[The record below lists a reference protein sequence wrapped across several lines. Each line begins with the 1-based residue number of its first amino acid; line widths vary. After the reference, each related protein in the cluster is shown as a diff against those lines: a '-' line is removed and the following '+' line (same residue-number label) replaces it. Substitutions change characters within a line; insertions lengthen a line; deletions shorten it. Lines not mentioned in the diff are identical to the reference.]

1 MQQQQQHLKITPSLV
16 SSCTEQE
23 RNSLIDFRDGLSWEG
38 NGGLNMSWING
49 TDCCQWDG
57 ITCTNGVVTEV
68 ILASKGLKGEISPS
82 LGNLT
87 GLSHLNLS
95 CNSLYGGLPA
105 NLVFSSSIII
115 LDVSFNHLSGPL
127 LEQQSSIP
135 GLPLQFDVAHAAAV
149 GTRDPEQRR
158 RCRPSTVPRVPVGN
172 RSFLPF
178 RDSSTLRNAERRGT
192 HGVRV
197 SVSIRPFPAAD
208 RERLAGGESGM
219 DGTGGCVHPE
229 LNEFMAVRR
238 RPMQLNRQVIVSAVA
253 LVLIFSLLFLCNRAG
268 ACTAEE
274 REALLSILADLSPAP
289 GDGIAAS
296 WSSPD
301 CCAWDGVSCGGDG
314 AVARLWLPRRGL
326 AGTISP
332 AIANLT
338 ALTHLNLSG
347 NTLAGEFPSALL
359 SLPSAAVIDVSYN
372 RLDGSLPNLSSSPV
386 AGGELPLQVLDVSSN
401 LLSGHF
407 PSVIWSHTPSLVFL
421 NASNNSLEGSIPSLC
436 ASCPELVVLDLSMNQ
451 LGGGIPHGFGNCSQ
465 LRVLNVGRNNLTG
478 ELPDDI
484 FDVKTLQRLLLPSNQ
499 IQGTLD
505 PERIAKLSN
514 LVALDL
520 GYNAFTGELP
530 ESISYLP
537 KLEELRLAHNN
548 LTGTIPPALSNWTS
562 LRCLDLRSNSFVGDL
577 DAVDFSGLTN
587 LTIFDMA
594 ANNFT
599 GTIPPSIYSCTSLKA
614 IRVGNNQISG
624 QVSPEIGDLIHLQ
637 FLSLTINSF
646 VNISGMFWN
655 LQGCSNLTALL
666 VSYNFYGE
674 ALPDAGWVGDH
685 VRNVRLLVM
694 VNCELT
700 GQIPSWLS
708 KLEDLNILD
717 LAGNRLTGPIPS
729 WLGAMKK
736 LYYLDLSKNQLS
748 GEIPPSL
755 TELPLLTSE
764 EAMADFNPGHMPLT
778 FTLTPNNGAAS
789 RQGRGY
795 YQMSGVA
802 TTLNLSTNY
811 LSGEIPREVG
821 NLVTLQVLDV
831 SGNNISGQ
839 IPSELSNLARLQILI
854 LRRNHL
860 TGPIPQALNQLN
872 FLAVFSVAY
881 NDLEG
886 PIPTGGQFD
895 ALPPGSFKN
904 NSKLC
909 GPAIAVPCGAKSTNI
924 ASGEPSSSKLVSKR
938 VLVAIVLSVC
948 SGVVALVVL
957 LGCVVITVRKVR
969 TPKGSVADAGKM
981 SMFDYSMTTEL
992 KGDDDST
999 AKDDTILFV
1008 PEVAAGD
1015 TAAKSVITF
1024 ADILKATDNFSE
1036 ASIIGTGGYGLVYLA
1051 ELDDGTRLA
1060 VKRLNGDM
1068 CLVDREFRAEVEA
1081 LSSAAARHVNLVPL
1095 RGFCMRGRLRLL
1107 LYPYMPN
1114 GSLHDWL
1121 HGDRPGGADELRWRD
1136 RLRIARGASRGV
1148 LHIHEHCTPRIV
1160 HRDIKSSNILLDACH
1175 VARVADFGLAR
1186 LILPDRTHVT
1196 TELVGTP
1203 GYIPPE
1209 YGQAWVATR
1218 RGDVYSFGVVLLEL
1232 LTGRQPVEV
1241 LPTQRQRWE
1250 LVGWVMQ
1257 MRSMGRHDE
1266 VLDRRLRGNGDEAQ
1280 MLYVLDLACL
1290 CVDAAPLSR
1299 PAIQEVVNWLD
1310 NVDTIGNKL
1319 AEDVKISDGHGQI

>member
-1 MQQQQQHLKITPSLV
+1 MQPLNLPCSSSSSSTSKLPVPFFGLVFVLLFSSASLV

-23 RNSLIDFRDGLSWEG
+23 RNSLTDFRDGLSWEG

-82 LGNLT
+82 LGNLI
-87 GLSHLNLS
+87 GLSRLNLS
-95 CNSLYGGLPA
+95 CNSLYGNLPA
-105 NLVFSSSIII
+105 NLVFSSSITI

-135 GLPLQFDVAHAAAV
+135 GLPLQHAGSKSLTLRTLPAQEPAK
-149 GTRDPEQRR
+149 TLSPIDCTPF
-158 RCRPSTVPRVPVGN
+158 P
-172 RSFLPF
+172 PF

-197 SVSIRPFPAAD
+197 SAAD

-289 GDGIAAS
+289 GDGIAES
-296 WSSPD
+296 WRASSPD

-314 AVARLWLPRRGL
+314 GAVERLWLPRRGL

-347 NTLAGEFPSALL
+347 NSLAGAFPDMSP
-359 SLPSAAVIDVSYN
+359 SLD
-372 RLDGSLPNLSSSPV
+372 
-386 AGGELPLQVLDVSSN
+386 AGGGRALPLQVLDVSSN
-401 LLSGHF
+401 LLSGQF
-407 PSVIWSHTPSLVFL
+407 PSEIWSHTPSLVFL

-436 ASCPELVVLDLSMNQ
+436 SSCPELAVVDLSMNQ
-451 LGGGIPHGFGNCSQ
+451 LGGDIPHGFGNCSQ

-562 LRCLDLRSNSFVGDL
+562 LRCLDLRSNSFVGGL

-624 QVSPEIGDLIHLQ
+624 QVSPEIGNLIHLQ

-655 LQGCSNLTALL
+655 LQGCSNLTAVL

-674 ALPDAGWVGDH
+674 ALPDASWVGDH

-736 LYYLDLSKNQLS
+736 LYYLDLSENQLS

-764 EAMADFNPGHMPLT
+764 EAMAEFNPGHMPLT

-831 SGNNISGQ
+831 SGNNISGE
-839 IPSELSNLARLQILI
+839 IPAELSNLARLQILI

-860 TGPIPQALNQLN
+860 TGPIPPALNQLN

-895 ALPPGSFKN
+895 AFPPGSFKN

-909 GPAIAVPCGAKSTNI
+909 GPAIAVPCAAKSTTI
-924 ASGEPSSSKLVSKR
+924 AAGEPSSSKLVSKR
-938 VLVAIVLSVC
+938 VLAAIVLAVC

-957 LGCVVITVRKVR
+957 LGCVVIAVRKIR
-969 TPKGSVADAGKM
+969 TPKGSVTDADGKL

-992 KGDDDST
+992 NRDDDSN
-999 AKDDTILFV
+999 AKDDTILFM

-1095 RGFCMRGRLRLL
+1095 RGFCIRGRLRLL

-1299 PAIQEVVNWLD
+1299 PAIQEVVSWLD